1 MANPSGLLTQNMSP
15 EQARL
20 LDQQLRDKQFQGQQ
34 YGGRTGGFM
43 TAASGAIQGAAKAG
57 QGLSGML
64 TGKTYTGAN
73 EQAAVQAQQ
82 QQKVIADALSSA
94 TGATQSERLLNAAE
108 KLEASGSP
116 QAIMKATQLREQAAA
131 VAVQEEQLNLQKKRV
146 GIEGD
151 RVSVTKTE
159 AENRATALR
168 LQEEQQKAANDLAQQ
183 RINAST
189 TTQQVTVDTEGNR
202 FNMITTE
209 GGGVTYVPLGEAKE
223 PVGEARTINELT
235 VDNQIK
241 ARNDLQ
247 FNKEFLTSRKEAVTA
262 FNDTK
267 KVFSSAD
274 TAYKLLQELEG
285 AGGTTGGIV
294 AETERKI
301 KRYLGIA
308 DAQSIPA
315 ELLKKELGMAIAANL
330 KATFGGS
337 QITDSERKFLE
348 ANMISIEDTPEVILR
363 KLKAS
368 MEVAKGGMEKLTK
381 LSSAKGYTDFVAIQ
395 NDYLEQDYL
404 DVQEKYELNFGQ
416 TGRANASAVV
426 GDDGLTADMRLAIQK
441 QKEREGTA
449 RTSGRGIGATRLG
462 VQ

>member
-1 MANPSGLLTQNMSP
+1 MNADIKGLLAQANPQLG
-15 EQARL
+15 RL
-20 LDQQLRDKQFQGQQ
+20 LDEEARQKAQQARMQGAN
-34 YGGRTGGFM
+34 YGNDAMGRFLSAYSGAARSATEGGRALANNVMGNKPAMGR
-43 TAASGAIQGAAKAG
+43 
-57 QGLSGML
+57 
-64 TGKTYTGAN
+64 N
-73 EQAAVQAQQ
+73 EQMAVQAQQ
-82 QQKVIADALSSA
+82 QQKVIANALSSA

-108 KLEASGSP
+108 KLEASGNP
-116 QAIMKATQLREQAAA
+116 QAIMKATQLREQASAL
-131 VAVQEEQLNLQKKRV
+131 AVQEEQLALQKKRV

-151 RVSVTKTE
+151 RVSVNRTE

-183 RINAST
+183 RITAST
-189 TTQQVTVDTEGNR
+189 TTQQVTIDNDGNR

-209 GGGVTYVPLGEAKE
+209 GGDVKYIPLGDVKE
-223 PVGEARTINELT
+223 PVGDTRTINELT
-235 VDNQIK
+235 VDKQIK

-262 FNDTK
+262 FKDTK

-308 DAQSIPA
+308 DSKSIPA

-368 MEVAKGGMEKLTK
+368 MEVAKSGMEKLTK

-395 NDYLEQDYL
+395 NQYIEQDYL

-416 TGRANASAVV
+416 TSRANSLQPDSPEAVAARRLLEKKKAEKTRMTRR
-426 GDDGLTADMRLAIQK
+426 GLR
-441 QKEREGTA
+441 
-449 RTSGRGIGATRLG
+449 
-462 VQ
+462 